1 VDDGAAKR
9 KNLFRSL
16 FKILY
21 SIDEENAL
29 VFDNIFF
36 LLWRALELKFE
47 EMERELLIGAGAR
60 RVDGFTLG
68 GSGGWP
74 ARETN
79 VVGR

>member
-36 LLWRALELKFE
+36 LLWRAL
-47 EMERELLIGAGAR
+47 IGAGAR

>member
-1 VDDGAAKR
+1 M
-9 KNLFRSL
+9 
-16 FKILY
+16 
-21 SIDEENAL
+21 
-29 VFDNIFF
+29 
-36 LLWRALELKFE
+36 LWRALELKFE
-47 EMERELLIGAGAR
+47 EMERELLIGVGAR